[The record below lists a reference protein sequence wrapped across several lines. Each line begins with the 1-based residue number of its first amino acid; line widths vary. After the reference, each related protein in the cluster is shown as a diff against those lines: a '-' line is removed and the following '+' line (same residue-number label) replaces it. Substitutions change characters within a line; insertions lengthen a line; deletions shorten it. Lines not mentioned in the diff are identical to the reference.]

1 MNGSSV
7 QTQSNCF
14 LKFLLDGYNIFK
26 AKVKKKTYS
35 ANGKKNKSSEKTLFN
50 IKN

>member
-7 QTQSNCF
+7 HTQSNCF

-26 AKVKKKTYS
+26 AKEKKTYS
-35 ANGKKNKSSEKTLFN
+35 ANGKKKNSSEKTLFN
-50 IKN
+50 MKN